1 MDNMNELNKDVIV
14 IHPQRMIKDYAVGVY
29 ARVSTNRKEQLDSL
43 AVQVS
48 GLTRLAAAHMTW
60 FVADIFLDVA
70 STKVGSSRSEFNRM
84 IDECEKGNLDIIL
97 TKSVSRFGRDM
108 KEGLEAIR
116 KIRSCGTRI
125 IFETDKIDTETVD
138 EELLLSVVQACSQ
151 AENDWRSENIVW
163 GLRRR
168 AEDGTSGLYSR
179 VCYGYKKDKHGIL
192 IIDEDQAHVVR
203 DIFDWYLKGLSIG
216 SIIKRLKSRGVKFPK
231 GKDIWSKRAVESTL
245 TRRKYTG
252 DVAIAVSGNASCQ
265 YLNTDHHASIISKE
279 TFEAV
284 EIEMAARSNVE
295 IVEDGKVRRKNKK
308 YSAKTSRK
316 DNLNEL

>member
-1 MDNMNELNKDVIV
+1 MNNMNELNKYVIV
-14 IHPQRMIKDYAVGVY
+14 IHPQRVIKDYAVGVY

-48 GLTRLAAAHMTW
+48 VLTRLAAAHMTW

-70 STKVGSSRSEFNRM
+70 SAKVGSSRSEFNRM

-97 TKSVSRFGRDM
+97 TKSVSRFDRDT

-116 KIRSCGTRI
+116 NIRSCGTRI

-138 EELLLSVVQACSQ
+138 DELLLSVVQACSQ

-163 GLRRR
+163 GLRHR
-168 AEDGTSGLYSR
+168 AEDVTTGLYSR
-179 VCYGYKKDKHGIL
+179 VCYGYKKDKHGML
-192 IIDEDQAHVVR
+192 IIEEDQVQVVR

-231 GKDIWSKRAVESTL
+231 GKDIWSKQAVESTL
-245 TRRKYTG
+245 TMRKYTC

-265 YLNTDHHASIISKE
+265 NLNTDHHAGIISKE

-295 IVEDGKVRRKNKK
+295 LEKTEKFEERIKSIVLKRVERIN
-308 YSAKTSRK
+308 
-316 DNLNEL
+316 